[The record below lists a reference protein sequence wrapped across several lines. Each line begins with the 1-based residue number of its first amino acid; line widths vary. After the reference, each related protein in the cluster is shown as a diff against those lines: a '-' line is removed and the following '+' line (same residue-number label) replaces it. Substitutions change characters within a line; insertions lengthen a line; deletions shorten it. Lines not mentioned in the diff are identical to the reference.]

1 MSLHVILSIDYE
13 VYGDGSG
20 SFEDLILRPTDQL
33 LELCDEFGF
42 KLTIM
47 AEVAELYAIKNAES
61 HHTIS
66 TQIESQLQRA
76 KRAGHDIQL
85 HLHPAWFNALLR
97 HGVWQLDFTEYG
109 LPYLSEDK
117 IRDYVERGKTYLQE
131 LLVPVDPAYRCIAFR
146 AGNWLIQPERTVL
159 DALCDQGVVIDSS
172 VFDGGRS
179 KVGRYEIDY
188 TDAYHCMLPWRASPD
203 NICRRDDA
211 GRITEIPIYARRTNI
226 LGMLTWKR
234 ILKQLRLRRGMKN
247 RSSGMEIGRRSG
259 GMLNWTYPKKFD
271 FTRMTFPELRDYTRT
286 AQRMAAGLAVPS
298 PCVAIGHTTDV
309 GELGY
314 LRKYF
319 DWIKQQSDVY
329 ISTFQEYHDLSSH
342 M

>member
-33 LELCDEFGF
+33 LELFDEFGF

-47 AEVAELYAIKNAES
+47 AEVAELYAIKHSEF
-61 HHTIS
+61 HHAIS
-66 TQIESQLQRA
+66 SQIESQLQRA
-76 KRAGHDIQL
+76 KRAGHDVQL
-85 HLHPAWFNALLR
+85 HLHPAWFNARLQD
-97 HGVWQLDFTEYG
+97 GVWQLDFAEYG
-109 LPYLSEDK
+109 LPYLPEEK
-117 IRDYVERGKTYLQE
+117 IRHYVECGKAYLEE
-131 LLVPVDPAYRCIAFR
+131 LLTTVDPGYRCLAFR

-159 DALCDQGVVIDSS
+159 DTLCEHGIAIDSS

-188 TDAYHCMLPWRASPD
+188 TDAHHCMLPWRASPD

-234 ILKQLRLRRGMKN
+234 ISKQLRLRRGMKN

-259 GMLNWTYPKKFD
+259 SLLNWTYPKKFD
-271 FTRMTFPELRDYTRT
+271 FTRMTFHELRDYTR
-286 AQRMAAGLAVPS
+286 AALRLAAGLAVPS

-309 GELGY
+309 GDLTY
-314 LRKYF
+314 LRTYF
-319 DWIKQQSDVY
+319 DWIKQQDNVN
-329 ISTFQEYHDLSSH
+329 INTFQGYHDL
-342 M
+342 